1 MLHLCRVLQV
11 LLVLRASLV
20 WAVRPSHEDKD
31 DADDASATREKE
43 ARIMQEACKQDH
55 EGDVDLK
62 DLRACV
68 GTLQQYA
75 DQAKNGLVGS
85 LGAEQAFIKEYREAA
100 KQLEILRN
108 TDSLAKKM
116 EADHN
121 AALNFLLED
130 AAEAESKAKSL
141 EDEKDGKAHERDDSE
156 EEEVDQSDEKDG
168 KAHKRDDSEEEEVDQ
183 SDEKDGKAHE
193 RDDSEEEEVDQSEDG
208 EAHERDD
215 SEEEEADQS
224 AADGNESSQQSE
236 QDDEREQK
244 KDNEKEKE
252 PKPRQEDETGKQG
265 NATDRDRDDSDQSAA
280 DDKKDERESVSPP
293 KEERAQSESDK
304 LYEEVADE
312 LQKG

>member
-168 KAHKRDDSEEEEVDQ
+168 KAHERDDSEEEEVDQ
-183 SDEKDGKAHE
+183 SD
-193 RDDSEEEEVDQSEDG
+193 DSVVKEDG

-215 SEEEEADQS
+215 SEEEETDQS